1 MKNEKKKK
9 ELDITIS
16 EMLEDIATKIC
27 NDFCKYPD
35 MCKHEE
41 DLYKICENNC
51 PLNRF

>member
-1 MKNEKKKK
+1 MKTEKKKK

-41 DLYKICENNC
+41 DLYKICDEC
-51 PLNRF
+51 PLNKL